1 MDWFKFFRDMRIA
14 LYQCGQVARKF
25 KGKVSKEE
33 KEPEQYQ
40 LSTSISDVDRV
51 CQEIISLQTLQMIP
65 EIEISS
71 EEIEEL
77 PSNIRELFSRNS
89 SRYVLVVD
97 PLDGTDCYFA
107 GGNEYAHMLG
117 ILDQEI
123 GAMLGSLV
131 YFPEWG
137 KLYFAIRDA
146 GSFVEDSIFGSFRR
160 LNPEN
165 PPRTFGEVKR
175 LRDSD
180 YWAFES
186 AGFSLDARDN
196 KSAAYAQIRVAE
208 GNLGA
213 MVMRHFHGYDTAI
226 PSLIIEELGGAV
238 LGDDGRKVTYE
249 KAMLRM
255 PLVISSLSPE
265 FSEVLYQA
273 QKKAE

>member
-1 MDWFKFFRDMRIA
+1 MDWFKFSRDMRIA
-14 LYQCGQVARKF
+14 LYQCGQVATRF
-25 KGKVSKEE
+25 KGKVNREE

-51 CQEIISLQTLQMIP
+51 CQEIILLQALRVMP
-65 EIEISS
+65 NIEISG

-77 PSNIRELFSRNS
+77 PFNIRELFSRNS
-89 SRYVLVVD
+89 NRYVLVVD
-97 PLDGTDCYFA
+97 PIDGTDCYLS

-117 ILDQEI
+117 ILDQET
-123 GAMLGSLV
+123 GLMLYSSV

-137 KLYFAIRDA
+137 KLYLAIRGA
-146 GSFVEDSIFGSFRR
+146 GSFVEDRIFSSPVR

-180 YWAFES
+180 YREFDR

-213 MVMRHFHGYDTAI
+213 MAMRHFHGYDTAI
-226 PSLIIEELGGAV
+226 PSLIIEESGGTV
-238 LGDDGRKVTYE
+238 LGDDGHRVTYE
-249 KAMLRM
+249 KAMPRI
-255 PLVISSLSPE
+255 PLVISSLSSE

>member
-1 MDWFKFFRDMRIA
+1 MDWFKFSRDMRIA
-14 LYQCGQVARKF
+14 LYQCGQVAKRF
-25 KGKVSKEE
+25 KGKVNREE

-51 CQEIISLQTLQMIP
+51 CQEIILLQALQMIP
-65 EIEISS
+65 NIEISG

-123 GAMLGSLV
+123 GAMLCSSV

-137 KLYFAIRDA
+137 KLYFAIRGA
-146 GSFVEDSIFGSFRR
+146 GSFVEDSIFSSPRR

-165 PPRTFGEVKR
+165 PPKTFGEVKR

-180 YWAFES
+180 YRAFERT
-186 AGFSLDARDN
+186 GFSLDARDN
-196 KSAAYAQIRVAE
+196 KSAAYAQIRVAK

-238 LGDDGRKVTYE
+238 LGNDDRRVTYE
-249 KAMLRM
+249 KAMPRI

-265 FSEVLYQA
+265 FSEELYQA
-273 QKKAE
+273 QEKTG